1 MLKLWGAKAFLRFC
15 WNLQH
20 GLASCTGLGFS
31 ESLRLCFPCFFLS
44 SFLSLLS
51 SQMLSPLL
59 SFFPSFAT
67 LPSVPISV
75 PSSLHPFSP
84 FHEFATAFFF
94 VLTQSFHYLLLF
106 LYPSTKWADCAFEM
120 HGSPTFFFL
129 LLTSH
134 QRHEFSLTHLS
145 VQERLWN
152 LVESGAPTLGRDGN
166 AVLLCTALAYLGKI
180 NLQWPGKMRQSSPVG
195 LLDSVQNPAHLN
207 RVGNCIG
214 ALCKQRTMPAGIF
227 HTMLKGLGRFTN
239 ILGSIKGSLG
249 LQH

>member
-1 MLKLWGAKAFLRFC
+1 MGWHPVLVSVFPNLCVSVSHAFFFPLSYLFS
-15 WNLQH
+15 LPK
-20 GLASCTGLGFS
+20 CT
-31 ESLRLCFPCFFLS
+31 
-44 SFLSLLS
+44 LLS
-51 SQMLSPLL
+51 SPFFLL
-59 SFFPSFAT
+59 SQPSPQFPFQS
-67 LPSVPISV
+67 LPLCI
-75 PSSLHPFSP
+75 PSHPFMNSLL
-84 FHEFATAFFF
+84 HFFF

-120 HGSPTFFFL
+120 HRSPTFSFL